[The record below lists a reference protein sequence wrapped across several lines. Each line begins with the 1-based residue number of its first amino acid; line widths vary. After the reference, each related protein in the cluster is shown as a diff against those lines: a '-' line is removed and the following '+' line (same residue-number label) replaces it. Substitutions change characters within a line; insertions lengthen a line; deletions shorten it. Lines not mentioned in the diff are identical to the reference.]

1 MVLYSAFPWRREWL
15 PTSVFLPGEFQGQ
28 GSLAGYSPWGHKESD
43 PTKRLTCTHT
53 QAGGVGVEEKAGCL
67 CDSFG
72 KSGVSLMRQGAKV
85 EAKVKF
91 KEQDIRSKRS

>member
-1 MVLYSAFPWRREWL
+1 MVAKHPS
-15 PTSVFLPGEFQGQ
+15 SKSSFLQHVVGKGE
-28 GSLAGYSPWGHKESD
+28 
-43 PTKRLTCTHT
+43 
-53 QAGGVGVEEKAGCL
+53 GVWE
-67 CDSFG
+67 